1 MFKLKVLLLS
11 ISFLL
16 VSTVPS
22 QANFPTLSVKKLTSK
37 SIIKKVVSKPPK
49 PIKTWIDEGDSCD
62 PKITNSVKG
71 YPRGSQTM
79 DWLKC
84 DDKTKKYIRIAYDPY
99 AYPKKSESVVEK
111 EVKPT
116 PTPTPL
122 IPISVSIGTDFEPIS
137 ICKLSKPSNL
147 TMDDGERGSV
157 GFPLESGALPSEGS
171 FKTLLLFVD
180 FPDAVADATLTSTF
194 QEKISFVEK
203 FFAESSYS
211 RFKLTVEPS
220 AKVYRLQNASTFY
233 NLFQAPSGGPIAGSV
248 VKLHDLLL
256 DSMAAA
262 DVDIDFSKYLFITV
276 SAPLSKTLTLSG
288 AFGVSPGATQR
299 FDGVKFNTASFSP
312 LDAVLPVSEYNKIW
326 NWTHDI
332 GHMLGLMHPYER
344 GGNNAWDIMFNFAP
358 QPDFM
363 GWNKWKLNWITDDQV
378 SCLKKSQ
385 GKEIVALLS
394 PVGVTSPLKK
404 MLVVQLN
411 PSYALAIEVRRE
423 TSFDRSSFLSEQGGV
438 IVYRVDTTKQGNT
451 GSPNEGPFKILSNLE
466 KKVVYINGA
475 NQIPYTVGTMKP
487 GESIEVEG
495 VRIEVLRSVLE
506 GDYVSIKQGVK

>member
-1 MFKLKVLLLS
+1 MAFVEPNEGHDKGEKDKVLSFDSIVQDNRNLLKD
-11 ISFLL
+11 
-16 VSTVPS
+16 
-22 QANFPTLSVKKLTSK
+22 A
-37 SIIKKVVSKPPK
+37 
-49 PIKTWIDEGDSCD
+49 
-62 PKITNSVKG
+62 
-71 YPRGSQTM
+71 M
-79 DWLKC
+79 
-84 DDKTKKYIRIAYDPY
+84 KKYIVFALSFTLLFPITSFSAVKKPASKKVAVKKPVAKKPIA
-99 AYPKKSESVVEK
+99 KKPVIKTAV
-111 EVKPT
+111 VKPT
-116 PTPTPL
+116 PTPSPSAVVEAPKVVEPTPTTTAAPL
-122 IPISVSIGTDFEPIS
+122 IPISVSNSTDFEPIS
-137 ICKLSKPSNL
+137 ICKLSKPANQPKN
-147 TMDDGERGSV
+147 DGELGSV
-157 GFPLESGALPSEGS
+157 GFPLESGAISSEGS

-180 FPDAVADATLTSTF
+180 FPDAVAEASLAPTF

-211 RFKLTVEPS
+211 KFKLKVEPTT
-220 AKVYRLQNASTFY
+220 KVYRLQNASTYY
-233 NLFQAPSGGPIAGSV
+233 NLFEAPSGGPIAGSV
-248 VKLHDLLL
+248 VKLQDLLL

-288 AFGVSPGATQR
+288 AFGISPGATQR
-299 FDGVKFNTASFSP
+299 FDGVKFNVASFSP
-312 LDAVLPVSEYNKIW
+312 LDSVLPVSEYNKIW

-378 SCLKKSQ
+378 HCLRKSLN
-385 GKEIVALLS
+385 KEVVTLLS
-394 PVGVTSPLKK
+394 PVGVASPLKK
-404 MLVVQLN
+404 MVVIQLN
-411 PSYALAIEVRRE
+411 PSNALAIEVRRD

-466 KKVVYINGA
+466 KKVVYVNGA

-487 GESIEVEG
+487 GESMEVEG
-495 VRIEVLRSVLE
+495 IRIEVLRSVLE

>member
-1 MFKLKVLLLS
+1 MKKYIVLALS
-11 ISFLL
+11 LTLVIPAPSFSAPKKPAAKS
-16 VSTVPS
+16 V
-22 QANFPTLSVKKLTSK
+22 VKKPIAK
-37 SIIKKVVSKPPK
+37 KPVVKKPIVKKVVAKPTPT
-49 PIKTWIDEGDSCD
+49 PS
-62 PKITNSVKG
+62 PS
-71 YPRGSQTM
+71 
-79 DWLKC
+79 
-84 DDKTKKYIRIAYDPY
+84 A
-99 AYPKKSESVVEK
+99 VVEAPK
-111 EVKPT
+111 VVEPI

-137 ICKLSKPSNL
+137 ICKLSKPPNQPKN
-147 TMDDGERGSV
+147 DGELGSV

-220 AKVYRLQNASTFY
+220 AKVYRLQNASTYY
-233 NLFQAPSGGPIAGSV
+233 NLFEAPGGGPIAGSV
-248 VKLHDLLL
+248 VKLQDLLL

-288 AFGVSPGATQR
+288 AFGTSPGATQR

-312 LDAVLPVSEYNKIW
+312 LDSVLPVSEYNKIW